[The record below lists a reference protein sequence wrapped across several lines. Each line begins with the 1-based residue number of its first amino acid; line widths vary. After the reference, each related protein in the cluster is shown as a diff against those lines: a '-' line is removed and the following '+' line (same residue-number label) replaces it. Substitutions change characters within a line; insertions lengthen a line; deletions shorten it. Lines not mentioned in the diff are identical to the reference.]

1 MVLTGAASERQSVD
15 ALLDKARA
23 YLPQGKLQLVQE
35 AFEFA
40 AACHEGQQRKSG
52 EPYIVHPIDTALT
65 IAKLQLD
72 AGAIAGALLHDVQED
87 CGIPNTELKK
97 RFGAEV
103 ARLVDGATK
112 LDRITFHTTDAQVFD
127 AALQAENL
135 RKMFLA
141 MAEDIRV
148 VIIKLAD
155 RLHNMRTLQHVEPEK
170 QLRTAQE
177 TMEIYAPLASRLGIW
192 QIKWELED
200 LCFRYLDPQKY
211 EEISQLIA
219 SKRTTRE
226 RYISQVEKILVDELN
241 QQGIEAQVY
250 GRAKHVYSVW
260 QKMEKYA
267 AQGKSFNE
275 IYDLMALRVLVDS
288 VAECYGALG
297 VVHGLW
303 RPIPGQFDDYIAN
316 AREGVYQ
323 SLHTTVMCLDAR
335 PLEIQIRTHDMHQ
348 LAEYGVAAHWRYKE
362 GKRKEDGFEDRLSW
376 LRQLLEWQRDMGQAE
391 DFVETVKT
399 DIFQDQVFVF
409 TPRGEIK
416 DLPAGS
422 TAIDFAYRIHTD
434 LGHHCIGGKAN
445 GRLIA
450 LNQPLQ
456 NGDVVEVLVG
466 RSSRGPS
473 RDWLNRNLGYVKTHH
488 ARQKIRQWFRKQERA
503 ENIEKGREMLEKEL
517 RRLGLSVAE
526 SREELVKQFRFD
538 SLEDLYAAL
547 GFGGISMHQV
557 AIRLQRLLRPAE
569 PEPLVQADAPR
580 APAVPA
586 AIQVLGTGDLLTQ
599 LGRCCSPVPGDE
611 IIGYVTRSR
620 GVTIHRRD
628 CFNVLHEDEKER
640 LVDVEW
646 GRTGDLYPVA
656 VAIEAYDRVG
666 LLRDVSVIVAEEK
679 VNMVAVRTQ
688 EQPDQT
694 TVISLTLETQGV
706 DQLSRLLSKL
716 ETVRGVVSVSRSVNQ
731 SRQLAG

>member
-1 MVLTGAASERQSVD
+1 
-15 ALLDKARA
+15 
-23 YLPQGKLQLVQE
+23 
-35 AFEFA
+35 
-40 AACHEGQQRKSG
+40 
-52 EPYIVHPIDTALT
+52 
-65 IAKLQLD
+65 
-72 AGAIAGALLHDVQED
+72 
-87 CGIPNTELKK
+87 
-97 RFGAEV
+97 
-103 ARLVDGATK
+103 
-112 LDRITFHTTDAQVFD
+112 
-127 AALQAENL
+127 
-135 RKMFLA
+135 
-141 MAEDIRV
+141 
-148 VIIKLAD
+148 
-155 RLHNMRTLQHVEPEK
+155 
-170 QLRTAQE
+170 
-177 TMEIYAPLASRLGIW
+177 
-192 QIKWELED
+192 
-200 LCFRYLDPQKY
+200 
-211 EEISQLIA
+211 
-219 SKRTTRE
+219 
-226 RYISQVEKILVDELN
+226 
-241 QQGIEAQVY
+241 
-250 GRAKHVYSVW
+250 
-260 QKMEKYA
+260 
-267 AQGKSFNE
+267 
-275 IYDLMALRVLVDS
+275 
-288 VAECYGALG
+288 
-297 VVHGLW
+297 
-303 RPIPGQFDDYIAN
+303 
-316 AREGVYQ
+316 
-323 SLHTTVMCLDAR
+323 
-335 PLEIQIRTHDMHQ
+335 
-348 LAEYGVAAHWRYKE
+348 
-362 GKRKEDGFEDRLSW
+362 
-376 LRQLLEWQRDMGQAE
+376 MGQAE